1 MNSTNQLA
9 VYAFLMNTAYN
20 MWADNSDDPFM
31 KKLARASLN
40 SIPATIAIDT
50 REIVGYAAK
59 KLNVG
64 NVKQPDTSIQSMQRT
79 ITGST
84 MNLEEYV
91 KARNMP
97 AYYSRPEDMYK
108 NFS

>member
-1 MNSTNQLA
+1 MNGTNQLA

-20 MWADNSDDPFM
+20 MWTDNSDDPFM
-31 KKLARASLN
+31 KKLARSALN
-40 SIPATIAIDT
+40 SIPATIAVDT
-50 REIVGYAAK
+50 RDIVGYAAK
-59 KLNVG
+59 KLNVN
-64 NVKQPDTSIQSMQRT
+64 NVTQPETSVQSMQQV
-79 ITGST
+79 IAGST
-84 MNLEEYV
+84 HSLEDYV